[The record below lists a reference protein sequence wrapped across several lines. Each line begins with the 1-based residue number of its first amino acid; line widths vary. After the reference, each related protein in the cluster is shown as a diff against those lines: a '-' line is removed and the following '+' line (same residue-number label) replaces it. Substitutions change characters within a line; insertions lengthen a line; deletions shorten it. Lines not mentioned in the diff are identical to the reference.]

1 MIELIT
7 SICTMNE
14 NNNVIF
20 QKDGFFQ
27 ERFDIMII
35 TNDGE
40 KQTRVRVNIDSM
52 IEIRN
57 FLNKTLEG
65 L

>member
-1 MIELIT
+1 MKIIT
-7 SICTMNE
+7 S
-14 NNNVIF
+14 F
-20 QKDGFFQ
+20 FKKDGFFQ

-52 IEIRN
+52 IEIRD